1 MQKDD
6 QGKEKGK
13 APAED
18 ELSAVW
24 RELLGGPPPTGNDPA
39 TSDTA
44 EIPILESDPWSSL
57 VHEQGIKVVDLQKN
71 HLRVSDGDVEQM
83 LQHIQEQPASED
95 KDSSPKHQ

>member
-13 APAED
+13 ISAED

-24 RELLGGPPPTGNDPA
+24 RELLGGPPPTGNDP
-39 TSDTA
+39 SPPA
-44 EIPILESDPWSSL
+44 EIPSLKRDPWSSL

-71 HLRVSDGDVEQM
+71 HLRMSDGDVEQM
-83 LQHIQEQPASED
+83 LQRMQEQSVNED
-95 KDSSPKHQ
+95 EDSSSKHQ